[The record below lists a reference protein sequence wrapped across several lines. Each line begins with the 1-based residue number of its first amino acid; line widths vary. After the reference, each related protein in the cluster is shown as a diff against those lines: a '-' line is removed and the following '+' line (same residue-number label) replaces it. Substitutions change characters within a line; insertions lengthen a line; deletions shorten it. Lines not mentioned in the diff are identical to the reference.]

1 MRKINKHKMALLT
14 WMVLY
19 PILTGL
25 LALLGPIV
33 GDLALPVRT
42 FLLTA
47 IMVPTMVY
55 LAMPIATEHLKTW
68 LNDFDEPIGPDEDRS
83 DSAVAL
89 RS

>member
-14 WMVLY
+14 WMMLY
-19 PILTGL
+19 PILTVL

-55 LAMPIATEHLKTW
+55 LAMPFATSKLNVW
-68 LNDFDEPIGPDEDRS
+68 LNDDEGRGHDEERS
-83 DSAVAL
+83 DAVIAV
-89 RS
+89 RN